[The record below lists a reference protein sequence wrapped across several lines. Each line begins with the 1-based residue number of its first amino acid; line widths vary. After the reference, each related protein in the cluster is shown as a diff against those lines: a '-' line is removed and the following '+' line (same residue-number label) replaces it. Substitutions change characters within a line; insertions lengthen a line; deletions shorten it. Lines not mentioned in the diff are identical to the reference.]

1 MPASVFRENV
11 LRASA
16 IKKTTAPT
24 RTNKEH
30 IADYQRA
37 DFEEPQRREAHNAWM
52 REYARKKREAQRE
65 KAHEAEAR
73 V

>member
-1 MPASVFRENV
+1 MPASVFQENV

-16 IKKTTAPT
+16 RKKTTAPIH
-24 RTNKEH
+24 TNKEH
-30 IADYQRA
+30 IADYQRV
-37 DFEEPQRREAHNAWM
+37 DYEEPQRREAHKAWM
-52 REYARKKREAQRE
+52 REYTRKKREAQRK